1 MPTPPEADEKR
12 DRAALYSR
20 AAATYGEAQ
29 GLPFAHAGRRLVEL
43 AGVGRGQRVLD
54 VGAGRGA
61 VLFPATE
68 RVGPTGFVLG
78 VDFSAAMVAHT
89 QVAIRERGLGQA
101 QMVEFD
107 VEWLSPDALA
117 AHFAGVAAH
126 GRSGRAAAPFDFVL
140 CSF

>member
-54 VGAGRGA
+54 GAAGRGA
-61 VLFPATE
+61 VLFPAAE
-68 RVGPTGFVLG
+68 RVGSTGFVLG
-78 VDFSAAMVAHT
+78 VDFSAAVVERTKA
-89 QVAIRERGLGQA
+89 AIHARGLA
-101 QMVEFD
+101 ARARMREFD
-107 VEWLSPDALA
+107 VEQLTFEAIA
-117 AHFAGVAAH
+117 E
-126 GRSGRAAAPFDFVL
+126 
-140 CSF
+140 